1 MIKLDM
7 HTVDDFLR
15 KLERCYGKAFIIL
28 RQTDVYG
35 SSDFSLSHVDFRK
48 YECVLYGGE
57 NRSDCMTVD
66 ELRRTLEE
74 ATKSAGIRVYCRSG
88 LYRYTAI
95 DEDRGQVIIAFGR

>member
-1 MIKLDM
+1 MKKLDM
-7 HTVDDFLR
+7 HRVEDFMRRLR
-15 KLERCYGKAFIIL
+15 NCYGKSLVIL

-48 YECVLYGGE
+48 YECVLYGG
-57 NRSDCMTVD
+57 NDRNDCMTAD
-66 ELRRTLEE
+66 ELRRTLNE